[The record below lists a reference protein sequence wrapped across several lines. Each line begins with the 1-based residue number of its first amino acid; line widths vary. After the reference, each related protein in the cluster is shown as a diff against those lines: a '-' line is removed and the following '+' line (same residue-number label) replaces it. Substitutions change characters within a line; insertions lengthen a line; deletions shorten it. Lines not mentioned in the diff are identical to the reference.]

1 MNQKVRVRFA
11 PSPTGSLHLGGVRT
25 ALYNYLFAKHNGGDF
40 VLRVE
45 DTDQERSTDES
56 RTQQLEELSWL
67 GLNWDEGPGMD
78 GDFGPYQQSLRLE
91 YYQKMAQTLIDKG
104 LAYYCFLSDDEIETL
119 RENNRRW
126 VSPYRHLSKEEA
138 QIRIANEEPHVLRFR
153 LPDEPKNYVLND
165 WVRGEVSLSTEGLTD
180 FVLLRFGGMPVYNF
194 CCVCD
199 DHTMK
204 ISHVFRGE
212 EHLPNSLKQ
221 MIIYEALG
229 WQTPQF
235 GHLSVI
241 VNEARKKLSKRDG
254 AVSVS
259 SFREEGYLP
268 EAILN
273 AVALLGWSHPDAKDI
288 FTLEEMIRVFDG
300 RRLGAS
306 SAYFD
311 REKMKWTNAMHIRQ
325 LPAEELWPMLKP
337 YIADLNLPS
346 DNDWPQ
352 MALNVYQTEMETLSD
367 AAGLLAPFS
376 LDAFKLEA
384 VDEIFQWDQTQQ
396 LLNAWQAFLQEGSGY
411 ISAEGFA
418 DFIETMKAEG
428 LKGKKL
434 FMPLRAAIIGKLQGA
449 EMQMLVQL
457 MPRSEL
463 LRRVEQLMK
472 EAQ

>member
-1 MNQKVRVRFA
+1 
-11 PSPTGSLHLGGVRT
+11 
-25 ALYNYLFAKHNGGDF
+25 
-40 VLRVE
+40 
-45 DTDQERSTDES
+45 
-56 RTQQLEELSWL
+56 
-67 GLNWDEGPGMD
+67 
-78 GDFGPYQQSLRLE
+78 
-91 YYQKMAQTLIDKG
+91 
-104 LAYYCFLSDDEIETL
+104 
-119 RENNRRW
+119 
-126 VSPYRHLSKEEA
+126 
-138 QIRIANEEPHVLRFR
+138 
-153 LPDEPKNYVLND
+153 VLND

-384 VDEIFQWDQTQQ
+384 VDEIFKWDQTQQ